1 MACTFS
7 CTELFRRSY
16 FLNTAL
22 NSGIANFAIR
32 SRPKLSS
39 GMAAANT
46 NASSL
51 PTLMD
56 MMTEKISISGAR
68 TAVRMI
74 IIKAICTF
82 DTSVV
87 RRVTSEDVENWSML
101 ANEKFCTR

>member
-1 MACTFS
+1 
-7 CTELFRRSY
+7 
-16 FLNTAL
+16 
-22 NSGIANFAIR
+22 
-32 SRPKLSS
+32 
-39 GMAAANT
+39 
-46 NASSL
+46 
-51 PTLMD
+51 MD